1 MSVRK
6 MLMVCVVAMAAILPL
21 VGCSVKVDSGGT
33 GDGAGSDTSNT
44 TSSTE

>member
-21 VGCSVKVDSGGT
+21 VGCNGKDSGGT
-33 GDGAGSDTSNT
+33 GEGAGSDTSNT